1 MNLASCLV
9 AYAFSICFFDLQ
21 NESAVVKF
29 IFRGFFPPSVAYISM
44 KSFWINNLAQKRI
57 Q

>member
-44 KSFWINNLAQKRI
+44 KSFLD
-57 Q
+57 